1 MLVGGCTV
9 LGVGVALLLAARL
22 GSDGYSTFIS
32 GLSRSLDVAFWVP
45 NLVVGVV
52 LVLVAAWRGVRPGV
66 GTIVQLL
73 LVGPVV
79 SVGLAVIPEYDDWL
93 ARGALLVVA
102 FPVLALGIV
111 LYLGAHLGA
120 GPTEGA
126 ALAFDPPVRFA
137 IGYNLVQGTGA
148 VLGFLLGADVGIGTV
163 AVIVLLGPLVEV
175 VSRLIRVDVH
185 QTRTHE
191 GP

>member
-9 LGVGVALLLAARL
+9 LGIGVAMLLGARL
-22 GSDGYSTFIS
+22 GSDGYSTFIN
-32 GLSRSLDVAFWVP
+32 GLSRSLDIPFWTP

-52 LVLVAAWRGVRPGV
+52 LVLLAAWRGVRPGI

-79 SVGLAVIPEYDDWL
+79 SVALALMPEPEGLVE
-93 ARGALLVVA
+93 RSALLVLA

-137 IGYNLVQGTGA
+137 ISYNLVQGTGA
-148 VLGFLLGADVGIGTV
+148 VLGFLLGADVGIGTI
-163 AVIVLLGPLVEV
+163 AVIVLLGPMVEA
-175 VSRLIRVDVH
+175 VSRLTRIDVH
-185 QTRTHE
+185 QAPTT
-191 GP
+191 